1 MTTSRREVLLQ
12 GCVIGA
18 GIIAAN
24 MTGMEALAQG
34 APKLRRSL
42 HGMAPN
48 DPILQT
54 WRDGVRLLKAASGNV
69 SWANFA
75 AIHGTANAFNLCPH
89 GNWYFLPWH
98 RAYLLSYERAVRQL
112 TGNNEFALPYWDW
125 TQDRQMP
132 PAFVEPTFNGQPNPL
147 FEEQRDATPT
157 DSLPDSTV
165 GPGIINQILV
175 QTPFETFGTS
185 RPVGPDNVAQN
196 NLDQSWIN
204 CERCGTEGTLEA
216 TPHDLVHGFVGGI
229 MGQANSALDPLFM
242 MHHCNI
248 DRIWWT
254 WTQGGGPDSPDP
266 LWSGMTF
273 QNNFLNPDGAPYSPM
288 VSDLLTP
295 EPLGYTYIDTP
306 LALPSAAAS
315 QAAAVVAQ
323 SDKYKSLYAVSNVAT
338 AKPSGVASYAA
349 SVNAPAATMAKY
361 LEISIDVDANALAPV
376 AHRKSPPSGFE
387 ALSLTNARQQYLNG
401 ARCYVFLREVD
412 YAEHANTEYRV
423 FLNCDYL
430 SPNTPT
436 TDRHYVGSFGFFG
449 PQGGHGGH
457 GGAEARKPSLGIDLT
472 STIQRVY
479 GSAATPPE
487 KLRVQIQPVALR
499 PAGKAN
505 GTVKPSRVEVAIISA

>member
-18 GIIAAN
+18 GMIAAN
-24 MTGMEALAQG
+24 MTGIEALAQG

-42 HGMAPN
+42 HGMALN

-75 AIHGTANAFNLCPH
+75 AIHGNTQQFNLCPH
-89 GNWYFLPWH
+89 GTWYFLPWH

-112 TGNNEFALPYWDW
+112 TGNNDFALPYWDW
-125 TQDRQMP
+125 TEDRQMP
-132 PAFVEPTFNGQPNPL
+132 AGFVAPIYNGQPNPL
-147 FEEQRDATPT
+147 FESQRDATPT
-157 DSLPDSTV
+157 DSLPDSAV
-165 GPGIINQILV
+165 GPGVINQILT

-185 RPVGPDNVAQN
+185 RPVGQN
-196 NLDQSWIN
+196 NVDQSWIN
-204 CERCGTEGTLEA
+204 CEFCGTKGILEE

-254 WTQGGGPDSPDP
+254 WNQGGGPDSLDP

-273 QNNFLNPDGAPYSPM
+273 QNNFFNPDGTPYSPQ
-288 VSDLLTP
+288 VSDLLIP
-295 EPLGYTYIDTP
+295 EPLGYTYVDTP
-306 LALPSAAAS
+306 LAAAPTAS
-315 QAAAVVAQ
+315 LASAVVGQ
-323 SDKYKSLYAVSNVAT
+323 SEKFKSLYTVSNLAT

-349 SVNAPAATMAKY
+349 SVENPAATVDKY
-361 LEISIDVDANALAPV
+361 LEIPVDVDANALAPV

-387 ALSLTNARQQYLNG
+387 ALSLSNARQQYLTG
-401 ARCYVFLREVD
+401 ARCYAFLRDVD
-412 YAEHANTEYRV
+412 YAEQANTEYRV

-430 SPNTPT
+430 SAGTPT

-449 PQGGHGGH
+449 SPGAHGGHGGH
-457 GGAEARKPSLGIDLT
+457 GGMEPRKPSLGIDLT

-479 GSAATPPE
+479 GSAATPPA

-499 PAGKAN
+499 PSGKAQ
-505 GTVKPSRVEVAIISA
+505 GTVKPSRVEVAIVSA

>member
-1 MTTSRREVLLQ
+1 
-12 GCVIGA
+12 
-18 GIIAAN
+18 
-24 MTGMEALAQG
+24 
-34 APKLRRSL
+34 
-42 HGMAPN
+42 
-48 DPILQT
+48 
-54 WRDGVRLLKAASGNV
+54 
-69 SWANFA
+69 
-75 AIHGTANAFNLCPH
+75 
-89 GNWYFLPWH
+89 
-98 RAYLLSYERAVRQL
+98 
-112 TGNNEFALPYWDW
+112 
-125 TQDRQMP
+125 
-132 PAFVEPTFNGQPNPL
+132 
-147 FEEQRDATPT
+147 
-157 DSLPDSTV
+157 
-165 GPGIINQILV
+165 
-175 QTPFETFGTS
+175 
-185 RPVGPDNVAQN
+185 
-196 NLDQSWIN
+196 
-204 CERCGTEGTLEA
+204 
-216 TPHDLVHGFVGGI
+216 

-401 ARCYVFLREVD
+401 ARCYAFLREVD

-430 SPNTPT
+430 SPNTPN
-436 TDRHYVGSFGFFG
+436 VPISCSLPSGF
-449 PQGGHGGH
+449 
-457 GGAEARKPSLGIDLT
+457 
-472 STIQRVY
+472 
-479 GSAATPPE
+479 
-487 KLRVQIQPVALR
+487 
-499 PAGKAN
+499 
-505 GTVKPSRVEVAIISA
+505 

>member
-1 MTTSRREVLLQ
+1 MTSSRREVLLQ

-24 MTGMEALAQG
+24 MTALEALAQG

-75 AIHGTANAFNLCPH
+75 AIHGNAASFNLCPH

-112 TGNNEFALPYWDW
+112 TGNSDFALPYWDW
-125 TQDRQMP
+125 TEDRQMP
-132 PAFVEPTFNGQPNPL
+132 SAFVEQTFNGQPNSL
-147 FEEQRDATPT
+147 FEQQRDATPT

-165 GPGIINQILV
+165 GPAIISQILA
-175 QTPFETFGTS
+175 QSPFETFGTS
-185 RPVGPDNVAQN
+185 RPIDGGGQVQN

-204 CERCGTEGTLEA
+204 CEFCGTSGTLEA
-216 TPHDLVHGFVGGI
+216 TPHNLVHRFVGGI
-229 MGQANSALDPLFM
+229 MGQANSALDALFM

-254 WTQGGGPDSPDP
+254 WNQGGGTDSPDP
-266 LWSGMTF
+266 LWSDMTF
-273 QNNFLNPDGAPYSPM
+273 QNNFFNPDGTPFSPK
-288 VSDLLTP
+288 VSDLLVP
-295 EPLGYTYIDTP
+295 EPLGYTYVDTP
-306 LALPSAAAS
+306 VVPPPSTG
-315 QAAAVVAQ
+315 QPPVVVAQ
-323 SDKYKSLYAVSNVAT
+323 YEKYKSLYRVSNVAT
-338 AKPSGVASYAA
+338 AKSAGIASYAA
-349 SVNAPAATMAKY
+349 AVERPAGTVAKY
-361 LEISIDVDANALAPV
+361 LEIPVDVDANALTPV
-376 AHRKSPPSGFE
+376 ATRKSPPSGFE
-387 ALSLTNARQQYLNG
+387 TLSLTNARQQYISG
-401 ARCYVFLREVD
+401 ARCYAFLRDVD
-412 YAEHANTEYRV
+412 YAEDANTEYRV

-430 SPNTPT
+430 SAGTPT

-449 PQGGHGGH
+449 NHGGH
-457 GGAEARKPSLGIDLT
+457 GGKEAKKPSIGIDLT
-472 STIQRVY
+472 AAIQRVY
-479 GSAATPPE
+479 GSAATPPG

-499 PAGKAN
+499 AAATAN
-505 GTVKPSRVEVAIISA
+505 GTAKPSRVEVAIVSA

>member
-34 APKLRRSL
+34 APKWRRSL

-75 AIHGTANAFNLCPH
+75 AIHGNANDFNLCPH

-112 TGNNEFALPYWDW
+112 TGNNDFALPYWDW
-125 TQDRQMP
+125 TEDRQMP
-132 PAFVEPTFNGQPNPL
+132 SAFVEPTFNGQPNPL
-147 FEEQRDATPT
+147 FEQQRDATPT

-165 GPGIINQILV
+165 GPGIISQILA

-185 RPVGPDNVAQN
+185 RPIGPDNVPQN

-204 CERCGTEGTLEA
+204 CEFCGTSGTLEA
-216 TPHDLVHGFVGGI
+216 TPHNLVHVFVGGI
-229 MGQANSALDPLFM
+229 MGQANSALDALFM

-248 DRIWWT
+248 DRIWWM
-254 WTQGGGPDSPDP
+254 WNQGGGPDSPDP

-273 QNNFLNPDGAPYSPM
+273 QNNFFNPDGTPYSPK

-295 EPLGYTYIDTP
+295 EPLGYSYVDTP
-306 LALPSAAAS
+306 LAPPPAGNLAL
-315 QAAAVVAQ
+315 AVAGQ
-323 SDKYKSLYAVSNVAT
+323 SEKFKSLYAVSNIAT

-349 SVNAPAATMAKY
+349 SVDKPAATVAKY
-361 LEISIDVDANALAPV
+361 LEIPVDVDANALAPV
-376 AHRKSPPSGFE
+376 ASRKSPPSGFE
-387 ALSLTNARQQYLNG
+387 TLSLTNARQQYISG
-401 ARCYVFLREVD
+401 ARCYAFLREVD
-412 YAEHANTEYRV
+412 YTQHDNTEYRV

-430 SPNTPT
+430 SAGTPT

-449 PQGGHGGH
+449 SHGGH
-457 GGAEARKPSLGIDLT
+457 GGKEPRKPSLGIDLT

-479 GSAATPPE
+479 GSAATPPG

-499 PAGKAN
+499 PAGKAD
-505 GTVKPSRVEVAIISA
+505 GTVKPSRVEVAIVSA